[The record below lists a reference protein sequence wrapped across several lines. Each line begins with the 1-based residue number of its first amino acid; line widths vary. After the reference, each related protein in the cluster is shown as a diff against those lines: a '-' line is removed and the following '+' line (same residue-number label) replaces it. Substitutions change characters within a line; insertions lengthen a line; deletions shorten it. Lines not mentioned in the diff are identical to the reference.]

1 MRNSKRNCDVAQ
13 ALSEIE
19 ADCRRKANASTEI
32 STQVC
37 YSVVAIAC
45 QQKRFSHEDHCPC
58 CARQMKVA
66 A

>member
-45 QQKRFSHEDHCPC
+45 QQKRFSHEDHCP
-58 CARQMKVA
+58 
-66 A
+66 